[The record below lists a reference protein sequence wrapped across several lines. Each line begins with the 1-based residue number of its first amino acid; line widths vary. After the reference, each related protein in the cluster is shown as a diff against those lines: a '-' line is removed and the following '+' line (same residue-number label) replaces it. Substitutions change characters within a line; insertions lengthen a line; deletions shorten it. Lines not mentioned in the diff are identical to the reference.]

1 MIVAE
6 NISRSHKER
15 VQKVLE
21 KNGGRLVED
30 GLIVDCLQG
39 IRQTIG
45 IFGIIVERKNLLSN
59 RIISIP

>member
-1 MIVAE
+1 MIVLE
-6 NISRSHKER
+6 DISGSHKER

-39 IRQTIG
+39 IR
-45 IFGIIVERKNLLSN
+45 
-59 RIISIP
+59 